1 MAPVCTSIHAVES
14 SHEWLLSGY
23 VMSPGQIGAA
33 STSVGCSPRPAGG
46 LPRIL
51 SNYCF
56 CLGPSTCEI
65 LCVPFRSEVSIFSSP
80 VGLSKLSSTSLQS
93 QIFWGLIFPVQDTQ
107 AGEPNMRFR
116 GLNPVGK
123 GLNIII
129 FLFLG
134 CPPGLCDL
142 TMSQVFCSLSL

>member
-107 AGEPNMRFR
+107 AG
-116 GLNPVGK
+116 GLTWGSEVSILWEK
-123 GLNIII
+123 VCNIII
-129 FLFLG
+129 FLFFG